1 MADYLTYAERPVQY
15 TILTRRLRDIARLSE
30 NITDPREWEQIGD
43 LLQDLEYDVWE
54 ASDE

>member
-1 MADYLTYAERPVQY
+1 MADYLTYAERPVRY